1 MLSKISCFLPMF
13 TVIVLVKGLIDTG
26 EELSFRNKMFES
38 HAFKVQKKI
47 VLHRLLEDK

>member
-1 MLSKISCFLPMF
+1 MF

-38 HAFKVQKKI
+38 HAFKVQKKNSFA
-47 VLHRLLEDK
+47 LTSRR